1 MAILNETL
9 AEKRKRADADDLKK
23 NQFEKSMITK
33 LNSFFLVVSRDFEDI
48 YSSTGQV
55 QNFNIYTDDM
65 TALLKTSYR
74 QSSRWFQDN
83 LKREL
88 VKNAEE
94 QEGTDNEELANTLVE
109 ERNAIDINLKNL
121 ILSAILIRTGQQAT
135 EILGTT
141 EKVIAKNVLNT
152 LVDAAEEGEIL
163 TNEQVARRATPKIR
177 QENLNRSSG
186 IAQTE
191 IQWSSEGSKQ
201 AEGEMFEDQLLREG
215 VVDREGQ
222 TPFLEKTW
230 ITMGDN
236 VVRESHR
243 LANGQKRRIKEPYLV
258 QGQLLMRPGDTSLG
272 ATLDNVI
279 RCRCVS
285 VIG

>member
-33 LNSFFLVVSRDFEDI
+33 LNAFFAVVARDFEDI
-48 YSSTGQV
+48 YSSTGQI

-65 TALLKTSYR
+65 TSLLKTSYR

-94 QEGTDNEELANTLVE
+94 QEGTVSEELANTLVE
-109 ERNAIDINLKNL
+109 ERNAIDINLKNTL
-121 ILSAILIRTGQQAT
+121 LSVILIRTGQQAT

-152 LVDAAEEGEIL
+152 LIDAAVEGEAL
-163 TNEQVARRATPKIR
+163 TNEEVARRATPKIR
-177 QENLNRSSG
+177 KENLNRSSN

-191 IQWSSEGSKQ
+191 IQWASEGAKQ

-215 VVDREGQ
+215 VTDPDGQ

-230 ITMGDN
+230 ITMGDKS
-236 VVRESHR
+236 VRESHR
-243 LANGQKRRIKEPYLV
+243 VANGQKRRIKEPYLV